1 MPPETHR
8 TGLHIAFDREADQDL
23 VPESAHENEEGPE
36 EQELIVLQQI
46 AQ

>member
-8 TGLHIAFDREADQDL
+8 TGLHITFDREADQDL